1 MMQIDTGSGST
12 INKKDAKIDNLY
24 DLLFN
29 GSGQTKS
36 QASLTKKVVI
46 SGERLDFL
54 EHPNPGSNVAFV
66 ESFGGKKVVEVD
78 KVKISK
84 QFKLVNPV
92 PKFQSVPATPQF
104 IDLAGAHI
112 SYPSLEEP
120 MSKFKSTAAA
130 GGGGLFKKI
139 TGLFGR

>member
-1 MMQIDTGSGST
+1 M
-12 INKKDAKIDNLY
+12 
-24 DLLFN
+24 LFN
-29 GSGQTKS
+29 DNGQTKS

-54 EHPNPGSNVAFV
+54 EQTNPGSNVAFV

-92 PKFQSVPATPQF
+92 PKF
-104 IDLAGAHI
+104 
-112 SYPSLEEP
+112 
-120 MSKFKSTAAA
+120 
-130 GGGGLFKKI
+130 
-139 TGLFGR
+139 